1 MLNDIKNL
9 LDLTGADNDG
19 LLNTIISITKAHM
32 LVLLGTDSV
41 PAKLSYIVTEV
52 CVARFNRIGSEGLS
66 SHSVGGE
73 NMTWSDNDFEPFM
86 TEIEAFNTSQNVP
99 FEGRIKFL

>member
-9 LDLTGADNDG
+9 LGLTGTDSDG
-19 LLNTIISITKAHM
+19 LLNTIISITTARLLVM
-32 LVLLGTDSV
+32 LGVDTV

-66 SHSVGGE
+66 SHSVEGE

-86 TEIEAFNTSQNVP
+86 TEIEAFNTSQSVP
-99 FEGRIKFL
+99 LEGRIKFL